1 MVKNQNEHL
10 ENLAQIRSMME
21 RSSRF
26 ISLSGLSGVA
36 AGTCAILGAGLVYL
50 YLDMPPF
57 SSKRVYYEEAV
68 QIHRWGL
75 SYLTFFVL
83 TATIVFLLALVSG
96 IYFTTRKARKK
107 GQKVWDAASKRMLV
121 NLAIPLFTGGLF
133 CIALFNYG
141 MYGLIAPSTLIFYG
155 LALVN
160 GGKYTLDDIRYLGV
174 TEIVLGII
182 ALFNPGN
189 GLEFWAFGFGVLH
202 IVYGIIMYNKY
213 EKV

>member
-36 AGTCAILGAGLVYL
+36 AGTWALVGAAVVYL

-57 SSKRVYYEEAV
+57 ASKRVYYEEA
-68 QIHRWGL
+68 ISTNRWGMD
-75 SYLTFFVL
+75 YLTFFIV
-83 TATIVFLLALVSG
+83 TAAAVFLLALCSG

-107 GQKVWDAASKRMLV
+107 DQKIWDASSKRMLV
-121 NLAIPLFTGGLF
+121 NLAIPLVTGGLF
-133 CIALFNYG
+133 CIALFNNG
-141 MYGLIAPSTLIFYG
+141 MYGLIVPSMLIFYG
-155 LALVN
+155 LGLVN

-174 TEIVLGII
+174 TEIVLGLI
-182 ALFNPGN
+182 ALFNPGH
-189 GLEFWAFGFGVLH
+189 GLEYWAFGFGILH

-213 EKV
+213 ERA